1 MTVETAIPVEAPSR
15 EKTTADVLR
24 HAARIIEERGWCRG
38 ELQDNQGA
46 VCAMGAVHLAV
57 AGKEYGAEILSSG
70 WRLQGDAEN
79 AIKHYLGLSA
89 DDNVEDW
96 NDKTPHTAAEV
107 IAALRAAADAA
118 EARS

>member
-1 MTVETAIPVEAPSR
+1 VTVETAIPVEAPSR

-46 VCAMGAVHLAV
+46 VCAWGAIDTALAGGVRYEVHDEERLALQ
-57 AGKEYGAEILSSG
+57 ALGAS
-70 WRLQGDAEN
+70 
-79 AIKHYLGLSA
+79 LGISWS
-89 DDNVEDW
+89 DVPFW
-96 NDKTPHTAAEV
+96 NDHPHRTAAEV
-107 IAALRAAADAA
+107 IAALRDAADAA